1 MTALR
6 PGRGVWRG
14 LVEASRPER
23 AMLSQLVMRAVQD
36 LARGTAL
43 GAAALGTCSVMP
55 SAAGLAPMHTSER
68 GE

>member
-1 MTALR
+1 MSGA
-6 PGRGVWRG
+6 WAG

-23 AMLSQLVMRAVQD
+23 ARLRALVARAVED

-43 GAAALGTCSVMP
+43 GAAALGACSVMP
-55 SAAGLAPMHTSER
+55 SVAGLTAVRETSER